1 MAFTIK
7 IILDISETVIAISS
21 QSEAGTTTVSHK
33 LMNNAVLSL
42 CMPESLPKNDFR
54 LEQRK
59 LWDQCISFPRPV
71 EHCRVLPTLII

>member
-1 MAFTIK
+1 MALTIK

-33 LMNNAVLSL
+33 LMNNTVLSL

-54 LEQRK
+54 LEQN
-59 LWDQCISFPRPV
+59 
-71 EHCRVLPTLII
+71 